1 MKKAMNAWCVG
12 PDFTMEETF
21 ASIKAAGF
29 DGVELNVDSEG
40 KSPHSLGMKTTA
52 DDYAKIRDL
61 SKKYDLKVCSV
72 ASALWI
78 PKMSD
83 EALWPDAEA
92 LLYKQLEAA
101 EALGADGIL
110 VVPGGKNDMPSLLK
124 ARNASMDFLKAQR
137 DYIEKK
143 GIFVG
148 VENVPTG
155 FLTSPF
161 DMAAFVD
168 EIGSPKIGVYY
179 DVGNMMPFTHSHHWI
194 EVLGERIGKVHL
206 KDYKRAGGLN
216 SGGQS
221 VDITEGDVEWDKV
234 MPALREAGYDGYL
247 VTETFKKDE
256 NMSYTDY
263 INKVSKCVD
272 KALEY

>member
-21 ASIKAAGF
+21 AAISKAGF
-29 DGVELNVDSEG
+29 DGIELNVDSEG
-40 KSPHSLGMKTTA
+40 KSPHSLGMKTTEA
-52 DDYAKIRDL
+52 DYAAIRDL
-61 SKKYDLKVCSV
+61 SKKYNLPVCSV

-78 PKMSD
+78 PKMGDSTRFD
-83 EALWPDAEA
+83 EAEA
-92 LLYKQLEAA
+92 LLYKQIEAA
-101 EALGADGIL
+101 KALGADGIL
-110 VVPGGKNDMPSLLK
+110 VVAGAKPDTPSLLAARK
-124 ARNASMDFLKAQR
+124 ASQDFLKAQR
-137 DYIEKK
+137 DYIEKS

-168 EIGSPKIGVYY
+168 EIGSPNVGVYY
-179 DVGNMMPFTHSHHWI
+179 DVGNVMPFTQSHHWI
-194 EVLGERIGKVHL
+194 EVLGGRIGKVHL
-206 KDYKRAGGLN
+206 KDYKRNGGLN
-216 SGGQS
+216 TGGQS

-234 MPALREAGYDGYL
+234 MPALKAAGYDGYL

-256 NMSYTDY
+256 NMSYIEY
-263 INKVSKCVD
+263 INKTAALVD
-272 KALEY
+272 KVLEY

>member
-21 ASIKAAGF
+21 AAIKAAGF

-40 KSPHSLGMKTTA
+40 KSPHSLGMKTTEA
-52 DDYAKIRDL
+52 DYAAIRDL

-83 EALWPDAEA
+83 EALWADGEA
-92 LLYKQLEAA
+92 LLYKQIEAA
-101 EALGADGIL
+101 TALGADGIL
-110 VVPGGKNDMPSLLK
+110 VVPGGKADTPSLVRARK
-124 ARNASMDFLKAQR
+124 ASIDFLRAQR
-137 DYIEKK
+137 DYIERS

-179 DVGNMMPFTHSHHWI
+179 DVGNMMPFTQSHHWI

-206 KDYKRAGGLN
+206 KDYKRSGGLN

-234 MPALREAGYDGYL
+234 MPALRAVGYDGYL
-247 VTETFKKDE
+247 VTETFKKNED
-256 NMSYTDY
+256 MSYTDY
-263 INKVSKCVD
+263 INKVSADVD
-272 KALEY
+272 KALKN